1 MDFTQFFDNCLIAA
15 QQVIIL
21 YIIVAVGFI
30 ADRKGVFSEKTA
42 RASNDLLFY
51 IITPC
56 VIIES
61 FITTQFNAET
71 SKGLLLAALG
81 GVLTHVLGIILSV
94 PFFRDKSNPDNAI
107 FKFACVYGNM
117 GYMALP
123 LANAVL
129 GSEGV
134 FYCSAGIIVFQIFNF
149 THGVWQMNRG
159 RSDGEKFNPKKL
171 FLNPGVIA
179 VCIGLPFFL
188 LKIQLPEIISKPIS
202 FIGSMNTPLAMLM
215 LGTYMSNAGLKT
227 IFKNKDQYLVALV
240 KIIAVPV
247 AFFIIVKST
256 GLLTGTLFSAC
267 MIQASAPSANNTVM
281 FAAKYGR
288 DTGVASKTVAF
299 VSFASILT
307 MPVMI
312 ALTQVV

>member
-1 MDFTQFFDNCLIAA
+1 MDFALFFENCFIAA

-21 YIIVAVGFI
+21 YIIVAVGFF
-30 ADRKGVFSEKTA
+30 ADKKGVFTEKTS
-42 RASNDLLFY
+42 RAANDLLFY
-51 IITPC
+51 VITPC
-56 VIIES
+56 VIINS
-61 FITTQFNAET
+61 FLTAEFTPET
-71 SKGLLLAALG
+71 SKGFLLAALA
-81 GVLTHVLGIILSV
+81 GVITHILGIVLSA
-94 PFFRDKSNPDNAI
+94 PFFRNNKKKNNAV
-107 FKFACVYGNM
+107 FKFACIYGNM

-123 LANAVL
+123 LAQAVL
-129 GSEGV
+129 GNDGIL
-134 FYCSAGIIVFQIFNF
+134 YCSAGIIVFQVFTF
-149 THGVWQMNRG
+149 THGIWQMNRG
-159 RSDGEKFNPKKL
+159 GERAVGFSPKKL

-188 LKIQLPEIISKPIS
+188 LKVNMPEIIMKPID

-227 IFKNKDQYLVALV
+227 IFRNKEQYLVALV
-240 KIIAVPV
+240 KIIMVPV
-247 AFFIIVKST
+247 AFFVIMKVT
-256 GLLTGTLFSAC
+256 GLLSGAVFTAC

-312 ALTQVV
+312 ALTKM

>member
-1 MDFTQFFDNCLIAA
+1 MDLSLFLQNCLIAA
-15 QQVIIL
+15 EQVIIL

-30 ADRKGVFSEKTA
+30 ADKKGVFTEKTA
-42 RASNDLLFY
+42 RAANDLLFY

-56 VIIES
+56 VIINS
-61 FITTQFNAET
+61 FLTTEFSSET
-71 SKGLLLAALG
+71 SKGFLLAALG
-81 GVLTHVLGIILSV
+81 GGVTHVLGVILSV
-94 PFFRDKSNPDNAI
+94 PFFKNNENKNNAV
-107 FKFACVYGNM
+107 FKFACIYGNM

-123 LANAVL
+123 LAQAVL

-134 FYCSAGIIVFQIFNF
+134 FYCSAGIIVFQVFTF

-159 RSDGEKFNPKKL
+159 NSEAGKFDPKKL

-188 LKIQLPEIISKPIS
+188 LKVNMPEVIMKPVS

-215 LGTYMSNAGLKT
+215 LGTYMSNAGLRT
-227 IFKNKDQYLVALV
+227 IFKNKEQYLVAVV
-240 KIIAVPV
+240 KIIAVPL
-247 AFFIIVKST
+247 AFYAIMKTT
-256 GLLTGTLFSAC
+256 GLLSGALFTSC

-312 ALTQVV
+312 ALTQV

>member
-1 MDFTQFFDNCLIAA
+1 MDFSLFFQNCMIAA
-15 QQVIIL
+15 QQVLIL
-21 YIIVAVGFI
+21 YVIVACGYI
-30 ADRKGVFSEKTA
+30 ADKKGVFTEKTA
-42 RASNDLLFY
+42 RATNDLLFY
-51 IITPC
+51 IITPA
-56 VIIES
+56 VIINS
-61 FITTQFNAET
+61 FLTTEFNSDT
-71 SKGLLLAALG
+71 SKGFLLAAFASA
-81 GVLTHVLGIILSV
+81 VTHILGIVLSI
-94 PFFRDKSNPDNAI
+94 PFFRNNENKNNAV
-107 FKFACVYGNM
+107 FKFACIYGNM

-123 LANAVL
+123 LAEAVL

-134 FYCSAGIIVFQIFNF
+134 FYCSSGIIVFQIFTF

-159 RSDGEKFNPKKL
+159 NTDSGKFDPKKL
-171 FLNPGVIA
+171 FFNPGVIA

-188 LKIQLPEIISKPIS
+188 LKIKLPEVIVKPID
-202 FIGSMNTPLAMLM
+202 FVGSMNTPLAMLM

-227 IFKNKDQYLVALV
+227 IFKNKEQYLVALV

-247 AFFIIVKST
+247 AFFILMKTT
-256 GLLTGTLFSAC
+256 GLLTGALFTAA
-267 MIQASAPSANNTVM
+267 MIQSSAPSANNTVM

-312 ALTQVV
+312 ALTQV